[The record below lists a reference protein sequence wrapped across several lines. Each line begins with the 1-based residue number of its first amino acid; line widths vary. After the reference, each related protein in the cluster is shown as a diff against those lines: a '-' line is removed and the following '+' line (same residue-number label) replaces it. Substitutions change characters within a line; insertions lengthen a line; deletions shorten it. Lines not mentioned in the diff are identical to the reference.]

1 MSVDMAPKGKAKA
14 KGRRCT
20 RCFRAGG
27 CGDGSP
33 VAFVVLEE
41 QHVKMGIHGW
51 VFSAHLREHSSRYV
65 SHALW
70 PRLSS
75 TLSRSSRVLV
85 YSAKGYYECEGG
97 SHGSSS
103 SASRCL
109 HPDE

>member
-1 MSVDMAPKGKAKA
+1 MENTTYYDLTAFAECVLPFGRFTSLSEGWLAVPKEAA
-14 KGRRCT
+14 DT
-20 RCFRAGG
+20 
-27 CGDGSP
+27 
-33 VAFVVLEE
+33 VLEE

-85 YSAKGYYECEGG
+85 YSAKGYYECE
-97 SHGSSS
+97 
-103 SASRCL
+103 AA
-109 HPDE
+109 